1 MNESLQ
7 VVFAVVVLTITILLM
22 VLAVGALVLVN
33 ARRRL
38 KHLADM
44 EEASRL
50 LQQEVLKAERE
61 AIKQTLNHIGLEL
74 HDNVGQLITSAQL
87 AVFGLRGRVSDPDR
101 LEVTEEAI
109 DRVRHEVRRI
119 SHGLMADMWHRR
131 TLAEA
136 IQAEAERIE
145 RVVRQPV
152 MISIA
157 DEPRRL
163 DPDASTILYRVFQE
177 AVNNALKHS
186 KASRITIS
194 LHHGPPFRIEVADDG
209 RGLDPA
215 GLAGHAGLS
224 TIRHRCELIGFD
236 AACATSP
243 GQGCRWT
250 FTERMPQRAE

>member
-1 MNESLQ
+1 MSESLQ

-22 VLAVGALVLVN
+22 VLAVAALVLVN

-38 KHLADM
+38 KHRADM
-44 EEASRL
+44 EEAARR
-50 LQQEVLKAERE
+50 LQQEVLLAERE

-87 AVFGLRGRVSDPDR
+87 AVYGLRSRVSDLDR
-101 LEVTEEAI
+101 MDAAEEAI
-109 DRVRHEVRRI
+109 DRVRNEVRRI
-119 SHGLMADMWHRR
+119 SHGIMTDMWERR
-131 TLAEA
+131 MLAEA
-136 IQAEAERIE
+136 IRDEADRIE

-152 MISIA
+152 AFSVS

-186 KASRITIS
+186 QASRISIGVR
-194 LHHGPPFRIEVADDG
+194 HGPPFRIEVIDDG
-209 RGLDPA
+209 KGFDPA
-215 GLAGHAGLS
+215 TIAGQAGLS
-224 TIRHRCELIGFD
+224 TIRHRCALIGFH
-236 AACATSP
+236 AACVTAP

-250 FTERMPQRAE
+250 FTERLPEPAP